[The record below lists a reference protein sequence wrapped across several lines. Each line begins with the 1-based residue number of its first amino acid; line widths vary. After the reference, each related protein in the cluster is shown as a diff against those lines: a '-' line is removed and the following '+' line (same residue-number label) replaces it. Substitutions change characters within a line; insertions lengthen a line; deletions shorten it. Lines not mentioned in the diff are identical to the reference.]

1 MAAALTHSRG
11 ATAPPR
17 RGQPALAAP
26 ARGWSEGVVIPVSPV
41 RVRRAAL
48 WIIAALALAA
58 GVATAL
64 ALKLPSLIAQR
75 TVAATASAG
84 FELNDVSLT
93 GVRYADRDAVRAA
106 AVEGK
111 TGAILALD
119 LDAVRSRVEAMPW
132 VEHATVAR
140 RLPDKLLIS
149 VTERQ
154 PAALWQYRGKL
165 HLIDPTGHL
174 LEPADLGAFAR
185 LPLVVGPG
193 ANTEWPSLKALL
205 ATQPQTAQQVDAA
218 TWISGRRWDLRMR
231 SGETVMLPEGY
242 GAAQAAL
249 KQFARLN
256 GERPLLGQG
265 YARLDFRL
273 PGKMVVR
280 LPVTEGPPR
289 KPQGTEI

>member
-1 MAAALTHSRG
+1 MLFAVVVLAVAAAV
-11 ATAPPR
+11 
-17 RGQPALAAP
+17 AA
-26 ARGWSEGVVIPVSPV
+26 SLV
-41 RVRRAAL
+41 
-48 WIIAALALAA
+48 
-58 GVATAL
+58 
-64 ALKLPSLIAQR
+64 LKLPSLVAQR
-75 TVAATASAG
+75 AVAATASAG
-84 FELNDVSLT
+84 FELNDVSVT

-106 AVEGK
+106 AVEGR

-119 LDAVRSRVEAMPW
+119 LDAVRARVEAMPW

-140 RLPDKLLIS
+140 RLPDKLVIS

-193 ANTEWPSLKALL
+193 ANSEWPSLKALL

-280 LPVTEGPPR
+280 LPVTDVPPR
-289 KPQGTEI
+289 KAQGTEI